1 MGLDKKDLEMLSVSI
16 PVVDWWDIQEEIDRL
31 ENLADRLE
39 SVEEAL
45 IDLYRTE
52 RVKSWEII
60 LKKMLEK
67 QEKKGNRNESAFRRR

>member
-1 MGLDKKDLEMLSVSI
+1 MGLGKKDFEMMAVSI
-16 PVVDWWDIQEEIDRL
+16 PVLDWWDIQEEIDRL
-31 ENLADRLE
+31 EKIADRLE